1 MKKIFL
7 LFAGMMLLL
16 PLTRLAAQTTLDTA
30 VNFHVKTIDGEPIWL
45 FDLLDNDNKIV
56 VIDFF
61 STSCGPCQFYAPDFQ
76 TSYEDFGSN
85 NGNVYYMGI
94 NWGSNNQAVREFD
107 STYNLSYPTISGT
120 QGGGNTVFEDYN
132 ILSYPTVIVI
142 VPEDHLIVNKE
153 IVPPVR
159 DSINQAVTAA
169 GGILV
174 GVEEQQAS
182 ALKTVVFPNPAGN
195 YATVRILLK
204 NQEKVAVAV
213 YDLLGRVRVRVPEKV
228 CRGGTIRIPLAL
240 ENLSD
245 GIYFV
250 TVSFGGHTITRQL
263 VKSSL

>member
-1 MKKIFL
+1 MKKLVL
-7 LFAGMMLLL
+7 LFIGMVLLMETNGL
-16 PLTRLAAQTTLDTA
+16 LAQTTLDTA

-61 STSCGPCQFYAPDFQ
+61 STSCGPCQLYAPDFQ
-76 TSYEDFGSN
+76 ASYEDFGSN

-120 QGGGNTVFEDYN
+120 QGGGNAVFEDYN

-169 GGILV
+169 GGVLV
-174 GVEEQQAS
+174 GVDENSVSE
-182 ALKTVVFPNPAGN
+182 LKTVIFPNPAQN
-195 YATVRILLK
+195 KATIKLVLDKPEL
-204 NQEKVAVAV
+204 VDVTV
-213 YDLLGRVRVRVPEKV
+213 YDLLGRPRLRLPGVFYEEKNV
-228 CRGGTIRIPLAL
+228 EIPLDL
-240 ENLSD
+240 KNLGD

-250 TVSFGGHTITRQL
+250 TVCYGKYSITRQII
-263 VKSSL
+263 KSSL